1 MNHDRKFPPRSVRQ
15 FLVTF
20 GILFGSYL
28 IGIVFLAYLMKEM
41 PW

>member
-1 MNHDRKFPPRSVRQ
+1 MNRKHKFLPRSARQ
-15 FLVTF
+15 FLVNF

-28 IGIVFLAYLMKEM
+28 IGIAFLAYLMREM